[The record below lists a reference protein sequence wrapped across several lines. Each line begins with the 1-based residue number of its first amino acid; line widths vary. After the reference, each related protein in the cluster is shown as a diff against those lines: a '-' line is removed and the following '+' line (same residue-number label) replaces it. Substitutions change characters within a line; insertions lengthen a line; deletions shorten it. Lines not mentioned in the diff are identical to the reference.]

1 MKNRTLLRNER
12 QFLRVLKTN
21 EEMVLVIDCVKKSM
35 PSWVRQES
43 LKDFGECEEQELLDY
58 LEIGFENKEK
68 LSEKSRRTMN
78 ERYAMLQ
85 GIIALIGNQNLRS
98 QAIALAE
105 KEYQLSKQSIRYYLC
120 EYLALNDIRA
130 LAPRERTEKPIS
142 ADEKNMRWALNKYYY
157 NINKNTL
164 KTAYTMM
171 LKERYCD
178 GNGKLLEHYPSYHQ
192 FRYFFRKTKD
202 IQKLH
207 ITREG
212 LVNYQRNSRPL
223 LGDGVTEFAPC
234 IGTAMLDSTVCD
246 IYLVNEARQ
255 VVGRPILS
263 ACIDVYSGI
272 CMGYSLT
279 WEGGTYS
286 LRNLMLNVIADKTKH
301 CKKLGIIINTEDW
314 NVSELP
320 TRFITDKGSEYKSE
334 NFEQISELG
343 ISIINLP
350 PYRPELKGPVEKF
363 FDCVQGYFKPYLK
376 GKGVVEP
383 DYQERGRHDYRK
395 DASLTLEQFEK
406 VLIHC
411 IIFYNTKR
419 ILEGF
424 PFTEEM
430 LAENITPYP
439 NALWNRGK
447 EQGAELVEVAA
458 RELVKVLLP
467 RTHGKFRRNGL
478 CVNGMR
484 YKNENYNVQY
494 LQGNEVVVAYNP
506 DDVNTVWLLENGAY
520 IEFELIEGR
529 FKGKEL
535 ITVQEMKQKH
545 NALCLQEQKNMTQA
559 EIELAEKILTIRSQ
573 AQPQKKQAIKNI
585 RQARQTEQ
593 RKQHKDYVREVM

>member
-1 MKNRTLLRNER
+1 MKNRTLLRKEN

-21 EEMVLVIDCVKKSM
+21 EDMVLVIDCVKKAM
-35 PSWVRQES
+35 PSWVEQES
-43 LKDFGECEEQELLDY
+43 MKDFLECEEQELLDY
-58 LEIGFENKEK
+58 LKVSFEDKEK
-68 LSEKSRRTMN
+68 LSEKRRRVMN
-78 ERYAMLQ
+78 KRYAMLQ
-85 GIIALIGNQNLRS
+85 GIIVFIGNQDLRS

-105 KEYQLSKQSIRYYLC
+105 KEYKLSKQTIRYYLC
-120 EYLALNDIRA
+120 QYLSLNDIRV
-130 LAPRERTEKPIS
+130 LAPHERAVKPITE
-142 ADEKNMRWALNKYYY
+142 DEKNMRWALNRFYY
-157 NINKNTL
+157 NINKHTL
-164 KTAYTMM
+164 KTAYTML
-171 LKERYCD
+171 LKEKYCD
-178 GNGKLLEHYPSYHQ
+178 GNGKLLEHYPSYYK
-192 FRYFFRKTKD
+192 FRYYFRKTKD
-202 IQKLH
+202 LQKLH

-212 LVNYQRNSRPL
+212 LVNYQRNTRPL

-246 IYLVNEARQ
+246 IYLVNDTRQ

-279 WEGGTYS
+279 WEGGTYN
-286 LRNLMLNVIADKTKH
+286 LRNLMLNVITDKKEH
-301 CKKLGIIINTEDW
+301 CRKFGINISTIDW

-320 TRFITDKGSEYKSE
+320 TRFVTDKGSEYKSE

-406 VLIHC
+406 VLLHC
-411 IIFYNTKR
+411 ILFYNTKR

-430 LAENITPYP
+430 LEENINPYP
-439 NALWNRGK
+439 NVLWNRGK
-447 EQGAELVEVAA
+447 ELGAELIEVEAK
-458 RELVKVLLP
+458 ELVKILLP
-467 RTHGKFRRNGL
+467 RTKAKFRRNGL
-478 CVNGMR
+478 LVNGMR

-494 LQGNEVVVAYNP
+494 LQGKDVVVAYNP

-520 IEFELIEGR
+520 INFELIESR
-529 FKGKEL
+529 FKDKEL
-535 ITVQEMKQKH
+535 TTVQEIKQKH
-545 NALCLQEQKNMTQA
+545 TALCQQEHKNMTQA
-559 EIELAEKILTIRSQ
+559 EIELAESILTIRNQALSQ
-573 AQPQKKQAIKNI
+573 TKHTVKNI

-593 RKQHKDYVREVM
+593 QKLHKDFVREVM

>member
-1 MKNRTLLRNER
+1 MKNRTLLRNEN

-21 EEMVLVIDCVKKSM
+21 EEMVLVIDCVKKAM
-35 PSWVRQES
+35 PSWVEQDC

-58 LEIGFENKEK
+58 LEIGFEDKEK
-68 LSEKSRRTMN
+68 LSEKSRQLMN
-78 ERYAMLQ
+78 ERYTMLQ
-85 GIIALIGNQNLRS
+85 GIIAFIGNQDLRS
-98 QAIALAE
+98 QAVALAAN
-105 KEYQLSKQSIRYYLC
+105 EYRVSKQTIRYHLC
-120 EYLALNDIRA
+120 EYLAFNDIRA
-130 LAPRERTEKPIS
+130 LAPRKKAVKQLSKAEKDI
-142 ADEKNMRWALNKYYY
+142 RWALNRFYY

-202 IQKLH
+202 LQKLH
-207 ITREG
+207 VTREG

-223 LGDGVTEFAPC
+223 LGDGVREFAPC

-263 ACIDVYSGI
+263 ACIDAYSGI

-286 LRNLMLNVIADKTKH
+286 LRNLMLNVVADKTKY
-301 CKKLGIIINTEDW
+301 CKKIGIDIEATDW

-320 TRFITDKGSEYKSE
+320 SRFVTDKGSEYKSE
-334 NFEQISELG
+334 NFEQIAELG

-411 IIFYNTKR
+411 ILFYNTKR

-439 NALWNRGK
+439 NVIWNRGK
-447 EQGAELVEVAA
+447 EEGAELIKVEAK
-458 RELVKVLLP
+458 ELVKVLLP
-467 RTHGKFRRNGL
+467 RTSGKFRRNGL

-520 IEFELIEGR
+520 VEFGLIEGR
-529 FKGKEL
+529 FKDKGL
-535 ITVQEMKQKH
+535 VTVQEMKQKH
-545 NALCLQEQKNMTQA
+545 NALCQQELRNMTQA

-573 AQPQKKQAIKNI
+573 AQAQTEHTVKNI

-593 RKQHKDYVREVM
+593 RKLHKDYVREVM